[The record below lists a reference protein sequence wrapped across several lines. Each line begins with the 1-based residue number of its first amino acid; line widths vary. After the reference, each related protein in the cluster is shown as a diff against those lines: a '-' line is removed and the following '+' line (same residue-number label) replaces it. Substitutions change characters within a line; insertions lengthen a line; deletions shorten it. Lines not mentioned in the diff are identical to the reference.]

1 MGGWTLGEDL
11 RQAMRVMRAHPGFAA
26 AAIVMLAL
34 GIGSTTAIFSVVK
47 AVLINPLPYPHADA
61 LVRIAHNIGGIDQDY
76 FNDAIFLTYAEHAR
90 AFESVGAWTPEGTGV
105 TITGQG
111 EPEEVRAL
119 SATPGLFTTLGVSP
133 EIGRWFSVEEG
144 AAGSADT
151 VMLGAGYWR
160 RRFGGDPTVIGR
172 SIVIDSRPRQ
182 IIGVMPAQF
191 TFGGE
196 SDVMLPLRINPAR
209 PVPFFYLNGVARL
222 KPGVTLE
229 AATADLPRVLEI
241 YFDTYKANVKRA
253 VRWGPIPAPLKQVV
267 VGDVGSTLWVL
278 MGTIAIVLL
287 MACANVAN
295 LLLVRAE
302 SRRQE
307 FAIRAA
313 LGARWMRIARALL
326 VESMVL
332 ASIGGAVG
340 LAMAYGGLRLL
351 VAVEPANV
359 PRLSEISIDSAVVVF
374 AMATTL
380 TCGLLFSL
388 IPIAKYLRPWLT
400 APIGVGVRGL
410 SPTRG
415 QQRSQYV
422 LVAAQMALALVLLV
436 SAGLMIRSF
445 QALRNVAPG
454 FAQPQR
460 LQAFSVTIPR
470 AVVADLELVMRM
482 QQDMLNTI
490 AALPGVSSVAFTTR
504 LPMDP
509 NDRWSAAL
517 AHEDQPHTGGAA
529 PPNRQVKVISPGS
542 FETFG
547 TAIVA
552 GRDYT
557 WTDLEE
563 LRDVAIVSESL
574 AREMWGSPQAALGK
588 RIRQFYASQ
597 EAPWREIIGVAG
609 DVYDDGVHQRPPATV
624 YWPGRLDE
632 KVFAGYQ
639 PRRVSVVIRTE
650 RAGTES
656 LLAELHQA
664 VWSIN
669 PSLPLARPATLDVLY
684 DRSMSRTS
692 FTLAML
698 AMSGG
703 MAMLLG
709 ICGVYGVIAYAV
721 ARRRREIGIRLALG
735 AQAYQ
740 IRAMFLRRG
749 LVVATLGLLLGLGAA
764 LTATQLMQSM
774 LFGVEPL
781 DPMTFATA
789 LVLLAA
795 AAVLAT
801 YVPARRAVLVDP
813 VETMRAE

>member
-1 MGGWTLGEDL
+1 MGGWTLGQDL
-11 RQAMRVMRAHPGFAA
+11 RQAIRVMRAQPGFAA

-47 AVLINPLPYPHADA
+47 AVLINPLPYPNADA

-76 FNDAIFLTYAEHAR
+76 FNDAIFLTYAEHAQ
-90 AFESVGAWTPEGTGV
+90 AFESVGVWTPESTGV
-105 TITGQG
+105 TVTGQG

-119 SATPGLFTTLGVSP
+119 NASRGLFTTLGVQP

-144 AAGSADT
+144 APGGPDT

-160 RRFGGDPTVIGR
+160 RRFGGDPAVVGR
-172 SIVIDSRPRQ
+172 SIVINGRPHQ
-182 IIGVMPAQF
+182 IVGVMPARF

-209 PVPFFYLNGVARL
+209 PVPFFYLNGVARM
-222 KPGVTLE
+222 KPGVTLA
-229 AATADLPRVLEI
+229 AATADIPRVLEI
-241 YFDTYKANVKRA
+241 YFDTYKANTKRA
-253 VRWGPIPAPLKQVV
+253 VRWVPIPAPLKEVV
-267 VGDVGSTLWVL
+267 VGDVGPTLWVL
-278 MGTIAIVLL
+278 MGTIVIVLV

-313 LGARWMRIARALL
+313 LGARWTRVARALL

-332 ASIGGAVG
+332 AVIGGALG
-340 LAMAYGGLRLL
+340 LTIAYAGLRIM

-359 PRLSEISIDSAVVVF
+359 PRLSEISIDPTVVMF
-374 AMATTL
+374 AIAITL
-380 TCGLLFSL
+380 LCGVCFSL
-388 IPIAKYLRPWLT
+388 IPIAKYFGPRF
-400 APIGVGVRGL
+400 AGAIGVG
-410 SPTRG
+410 TRG
-415 QQRSQYV
+415 VSLTRERQRSQYA
-422 LVAAQMALALVLLV
+422 LVAMQMALALLLLV
-436 SAGLMIRSF
+436 GSGLMVRSF
-445 QALRNVAPG
+445 QALRNVEPG
-454 FAQPQR
+454 FARPQSV
-460 LQAFSVTIPR
+460 QAFTITIPPS
-470 AVVADLELVMRM
+470 VIADLEGVLRLQRDVL
-482 QQDMLNTI
+482 DKV
-490 AALPGVSSVAFTTR
+490 AALPGVTSVAFTTR

-509 NDRWSAAL
+509 DDRWSAAL
-517 AHEDQPHTGGAA
+517 AHEDKPHDGQAA
-529 PPNRQVKVISPGS
+529 PPNRQVKVVSPGS
-542 FETFG
+542 FQTFG
-547 TAIVA
+547 TPIIA

-563 LRDVAIVSESL
+563 LREVAIVSESL
-574 AREMWGSPQAALGK
+574 AREVWGSPQAALGK
-588 RIRQFYASQ
+588 RIRQFYGSQ
-597 EAPWREIIGVAG
+597 QAPWREIVGVAG
-609 DVYDDGVHQRPPATV
+609 DVYDDGVYLRPPATV
-624 YWPGRLDE
+624 YWPGRLNE

-639 PRRVSVVIRTE
+639 PRRVSMVVRTD

-656 LLAELHQA
+656 LLGELQQA

-669 PSLPLARPATLDVLY
+669 PGLPLARPTTLDVLY

-698 AMSGG
+698 AIAGG
-703 MAMLLG
+703 MALLLG
-709 ICGVYGVIAYAV
+709 VCGIYGVIAYAV
-721 ARRRREIGIRLALG
+721 AQRRREIGIRMALG
-735 AQAYQ
+735 AQAHQ

-749 LVVATLGLLLGLGAA
+749 LLVATVGLLAGLGAA
-764 LTATQLMQSM
+764 VASTPLMQAI

-781 DPMTFATA
+781 DPITFATMPV
-789 LVLLAA
+789 VLTV

-801 YVPARRAVLVDP
+801 YLPARRAMLIDP